1 MRSAEPSAGSARSGS
16 AFSTPPAASDRI
28 RHHRWTAVS
37 VLLAALC
44 TAFAHA
50 PDRGEAWWL
59 IFLVGL
65 AGSIG
70 AFIRPTA
77 GHRVT
82 LAVAVVLAGCALF
95 ADPAVIAFGLPIA
108 MPVAWLVAGF
118 KLQERHERRA
128 RA

>member
-1 MRSAEPSAGSARSGS
+1 MPSAEPPAGSPRSGS
-16 AFSTPPAASDRI
+16 AFSVPPPTDHI

-65 AGSIG
+65 AGAIA

-77 GHRVT
+77 GHWIALGV
-82 LAVAVVLAGCALF
+82 AVALVGCAPF
-95 ADPAVIAFGLPIA
+95 TEAAVIAYGLPIA
-108 MPVAWLVAGF
+108 APVAWLVAGF
-118 KLQERHERRA
+118 KLQERAERLT
-128 RA
+128 